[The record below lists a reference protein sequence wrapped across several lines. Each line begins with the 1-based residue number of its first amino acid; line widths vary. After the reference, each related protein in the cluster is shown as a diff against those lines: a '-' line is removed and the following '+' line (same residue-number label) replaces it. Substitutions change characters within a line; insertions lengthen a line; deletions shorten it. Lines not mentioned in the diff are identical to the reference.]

1 MFSRR
6 SGLIAALL
14 VTAALLLGMPGLL
27 SRAAPTDTNRMH
39 QRLRPQKAHTLTV
52 WLLPGQMADDALVRS
67 SITAFEKQ
75 HSGVRVFL
83 RSVSLEECTA
93 PDAVLPDVM
102 LFETGAITLP
112 EKLFI
117 PLQQAD
123 PSGMHAGVGYAAAL
137 WLEPWVLSLPAQ
149 WLESPSAPT
158 PAPGSLL
165 GAAPAPTV
173 SPPQTASIPWG
184 MLCQPDAL
192 TLAEGT
198 ARMQLLSMCPP
209 ALRAQLISPPAPTA
223 APVPTDGVPRS
234 RGVQPSATPARLSAQ
249 VQTLAAYQASQKE
262 GKAAA
267 VFALTPAVSDRVRYG
282 AICRDGP
289 EARAFLSHL
298 RTQTAQEAILSGKLC
313 LHASADA
320 PSALAQD
327 VQALFQNG
335 YALPNAFAHTREALE
350 SLCRD
355 AFLRNADPVETLL
368 RLR

>member
-39 QRLRPQKAHTLTV
+39 ERLRPQKARTLTV
-52 WLLPGQMADDALVRS
+52 WLLPGQMADDALIRS
-67 SITAFEKQ
+67 SIAVFEKQ

-83 RSVSLEECTA
+83 RRVALEECTA

-102 LFETGAITLP
+102 LFETGAVTIP

-117 PLQQAD
+117 PLQEAD

-137 WLEPWVLSLPAQ
+137 WLDPWVISLPAE
-149 WLESPSAPT
+149 WMESLGDST

-173 SPPQTASIPWG
+173 SPPQTVEIPWG
-184 MLCQPDAL
+184 MLCRPGAL

-198 ARMQLLSMCPP
+198 ARMQVLSMCPQ

-223 APVPTDGVPRS
+223 VPVPTDGVPRS
-234 RGVQPSATPARLSAQ
+234 RGTKPTAAPVHAPAQ
-249 VQTLAAYQASQKE
+249 VQTLSAYQAALKE
-262 GKAAA
+262 NKATVAH
-267 VFALTPAVSDRVRYG
+267 VLTPAVSDRVRYG
-282 AICRDGP
+282 AICRDSP
-289 EARAFLSHL
+289 DARAFLSHL
-298 RTQTAQEAILSGKLC
+298 RTQTAQEAASLSKLC
-313 LHASADA
+313 LHASAEA
-320 PSALAQD
+320 PSAIARD
-327 VQALFQNG
+327 VQALFQAG

-355 AFLRNADPVETLL
+355 AYLRNADPVETLL